1 MDDLREVKIDEANLD
16 RELSEQAQHFLFAA
30 EKSVAAEMAYMAY
43 KVKVSEL
50 EAALDSE
57 IRAKLAAEG
66 VKATEKMIDAEL
78 KRTGSYSRAVE
89 HLNKLYA
96 QKELARSCRDAW
108 HMRKDCLI
116 QMAIK
121 SRSELENMVAKVTA
135 ATVPAN

>member
-1 MDDLREVKIDEANLD
+1 MDDLREVKIDEANLTGSFPN
-16 RELSEQAQHFLFAA
+16 RRNISFCA

-78 KRTGSYSRAVE
+78 KRTGSYS
-89 HLNKLYA
+89 
-96 QKELARSCRDAW
+96 ARWNISTSS
-108 HMRKDCLI
+108 MRR
-116 QMAIK
+116 K
-121 SRSELENMVAKVTA
+121 SLPVLS
-135 ATVPAN
+135 